1 MLLLKLKYLLCK
13 QNKKVKNKNEELN
26 RIIKQMRKKTKWGV
40 SYCVFDGEELLE
52 SSIRSIRD
60 SVDYINIVYSSTSYS
75 YNHINQNIEQVVSSL
90 KEKGLVDE
98 IIEYKPNKK
107 YNLQKNEITKR
118 NIGLKYA
125 KKAGVNYFMTM
136 DTDEFYIKE
145 ELDKAQEFII
155 ENNITHSFC
164 PIINYGLTPF
174 QRSKEIAQYSVPF
187 FFKVTKRNFL
197 KNEKKKR
204 ICISDPTRNSSYYL
218 FARYFYL
225 NNITM
230 HHMSYIRKDLIKKLE
245 SSTANFNDETIKNIL
260 ESLNNNN
267 NFFETENIFNITI
280 N

>member
-204 ICISDPTRNSSYYL
+204 ICISDPTRNSSYFL

-225 NNITM
+225 NNIAM

-245 SSTANFNDETIKNIL
+245 SSTANYKEETIRNIL
-260 ESLNNNN
+260 KNLNDNN

>member
-1 MLLLKLKYLLCK
+1 MILLKLKYLLCK
-13 QNKKVKNKNEELN
+13 QKKKVKNKNEELN
-26 RIIKQMRKKTKWGV
+26 IIIKQMRKKTKWGV

-197 KNEKKKR
+197 KNEKKQR
-204 ICISDPTRNSSYYL
+204 ICISDPTRNSSYFL

-225 NNITM
+225 NNIAM

-245 SSTANFNDETIKNIL
+245 SSTANYKEETIRNIL
-260 ESLNNNN
+260 KNLNDNN